1 MKILTPRI
9 HGYLDYL
16 TVVIFLVAPFLLGLE
31 GLSAVISYAL
41 AAIHLLMTV
50 LTDFTLGFAK
60 IIHIKKHGWV
70 ETVVGP
76 IVLLLPFIVGLYE
89 TARIFYITM
98 GIIIIIVSLL
108 TDYKQASLK
117 IEDLHNIRSKSQ

>member
-1 MKILTPRI
+1 MKILSPRV

-16 TVVIFLVAPFLLGLE
+16 TVVIFLIAPILLGLE
-31 GLSAVISYAL
+31 GLSAIIAYVL
-41 AAIHLLMTV
+41 AAIHLLMTI
-50 LTDFTLGFAK
+50 LSDFSLGFAK
-60 IIHIKKHGWV
+60 LIPFKKHGWV

-98 GIIIIIVSLL
+98 GIIIIVVSLI

-117 IEDLHNIRSKSQ
+117 IEDIRI

>member
-1 MKILTPRI
+1 MKFLTPRV

-16 TVVIFLVAPFLLGLE
+16 TVAIFLIAPFALGLE
-31 GLSAVISYAL
+31 GLSAAISYAL
-41 AAIHLLMTV
+41 AVIHFLMTV
-50 LTDFTLGFAK
+50 LTDFSLGFAK
-60 IIHIKKHGWV
+60 MIHFKKHGWI

-76 IVLLLPFIVGLYE
+76 ILLFLPFIVGLYE

-98 GIIIIIVSLL
+98 GASIIIVSLI

-117 IEDLHNIRSKSQ
+117 IEDISV

>member
-1 MKILTPRI
+1 MKILSPRI

-16 TVVIFLVAPFLLGLE
+16 TVVIFLVAPLLLSLE
-31 GLSAVISYAL
+31 GLSAVISYAF
-41 AAIHLLMTV
+41 AVIHLLMTV
-50 LTDFTLGFAK
+50 LTDFSLGFAK
-60 IIHIKKHGWV
+60 MIPFKKHGWV

-98 GIIIIIVSLL
+98 GIIIIIVALL

-117 IEDLHNIRSKSQ
+117 IEDIQI

>member
-1 MKILTPRI
+1 MKILSPRI
-9 HGYLDYL
+9 HGYLDYV
-16 TVVIFLVAPFLLGLE
+16 TVVIFLIAPLLLGLE
-31 GLSAVISYAL
+31 GLSAIIAYVL
-41 AAIHLLMTV
+41 AAIHLLMTI
-50 LTDFTLGFAK
+50 LTDFSLGFAK
-60 IIHIKKHGWV
+60 LIPFKKHGWV

-98 GIIIIIVSLL
+98 GIIIIIVSLI

-117 IEDLHNIRSKSQ
+117 IEDIQI

>member
-1 MKILTPRI
+1 MKILSPRI
-9 HGYLDYL
+9 HGYLDYV
-16 TVVIFLVAPFLLGLE
+16 TVVIFLIAPLLLGLE
-31 GLSAVISYAL
+31 GLSAIIAYVL
-41 AAIHLLMTV
+41 AAIHLLMTI
-50 LTDFTLGFAK
+50 LTDFSLGFAK
-60 IIHIKKHGWV
+60 LIPFKKHGWV

-98 GIIIIIVSLL
+98 GIIIIFVSLI

-117 IEDLHNIRSKSQ
+117 IEDIQI

>member
-1 MKILTPRI
+1 MKFLTPRI
-9 HGYLDYL
+9 HGYLDYV
-16 TVVIFLVAPFLLGLE
+16 TVVIFLIAPLVLGLE

-41 AAIHLLMTV
+41 AVIHLLMTI
-50 LTDFTLGFAK
+50 LTDFPFGFAK
-60 IIHIKKHGWV
+60 MIHFKKHGWV

-76 IVLLLPFIVGLYE
+76 LVLLLPFIVGLYE

-98 GIIIIIVSLL
+98 GIIIIVVSLL

-117 IEDLHNIRSKSQ
+117 IEDIRI

>member
-1 MKILTPRI
+1 MKILSPRI

-16 TVVIFLVAPFLLGLE
+16 TVVIFLIAPILLGLE
-31 GLSAVISYAL
+31 GLSAIIAYVL
-41 AAIHLLMTV
+41 AAIHLLMTI
-50 LTDFTLGFAK
+50 LSDFSLGFAK
-60 IIHIKKHGWV
+60 LIPFKKHGWV

-98 GIIIIIVSLL
+98 GIIIIVVSLI

-117 IEDLHNIRSKSQ
+117 IEDIRI

>member
-1 MKILTPRI
+1 MKFLTPRI

-16 TVVIFLVAPFLLGLE
+16 TVLIFFLAPLLLGLE
-31 GLSAVISYAL
+31 GLSAGISYAL
-41 AAIHLLMTV
+41 AVIHLLMTV
-50 LTDFTLGFAK
+50 LTDFSLGFAK
-60 IIHIKKHGWV
+60 MIPFKKHGWV

-89 TARIFYITM
+89 TARTFYIAM
-98 GIIIIIVSLL
+98 GAIIIIVSLL

-117 IEDLHNIRSKSQ
+117 IEDIQI